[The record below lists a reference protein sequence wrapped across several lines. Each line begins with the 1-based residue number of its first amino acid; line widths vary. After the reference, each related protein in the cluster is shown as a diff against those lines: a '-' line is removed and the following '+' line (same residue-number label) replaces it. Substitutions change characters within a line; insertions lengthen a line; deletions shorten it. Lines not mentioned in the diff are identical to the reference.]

1 MKNFIGKYQQQEQE
15 NQVFLGKKL
24 EIQVNLFI
32 QGFNCQEQMTF
43 YYLNALGMWEYNE
56 RNFDKVLMQA
66 CVKISYLLYNAHQLL
81 LRGEYGVA
89 NILLRQV
96 FEYLVIGKYFYK
108 QQNEIWAE
116 KWLEDRKYEVY
127 DKILRLL
134 KIPDKKHLCDFWKV
148 LCSLAHAT
156 PSSQQISLDGQFNE
170 IDIEFFGKNN
180 ENNHV
185 IYSSYTSE
193 SDSTHIEDQLDF
205 NINDN
210 QYHSYKFDYNYD
222 RINYYIDDILKATI
236 TTNIPSKK
244 MKVWMGA
251 WCPIWA
257 GENQKGIYHL
267 YIKSFTYKEN

>member
-96 FEYLVIGKYFYK
+96 FEYLVIGKYSIS
-108 QQNEIWAE
+108 N
-116 KWLEDRKYEVY
+116 RMKYGQ
-127 DKILRLL
+127 KNG
-134 KIPDKKHLCDFWKV
+134 WKTGNMR
-148 LCSLAHAT
+148 CM
-156 PSSQQISLDGQFNE
+156 I
-170 IDIEFFGKNN
+170 
-180 ENNHV
+180 
-185 IYSSYTSE
+185 
-193 SDSTHIEDQLDF
+193 
-205 NINDN
+205 
-210 QYHSYKFDYNYD
+210 KFC
-222 RINYYIDDILKATI
+222 
-236 TTNIPSKK
+236 
-244 MKVWMGA
+244 G
-251 WCPIWA
+251 
-257 GENQKGIYHL
+257 
-267 YIKSFTYKEN
+267 F

>member
-170 IDIEFFGKNN
+170 IDIELSYNVVLILLCCK
-180 ENNHV
+180 HV
-185 IYSSYTSE
+185 LVIFLT
-193 SDSTHIEDQLDF
+193 
-205 NINDN
+205 
-210 QYHSYKFDYNYD
+210 
-222 RINYYIDDILKATI
+222 ILKIHT
-236 TTNIPSKK
+236 
-244 MKVWMGA
+244 
-251 WCPIWA
+251 
-257 GENQKGIYHL
+257 
-267 YIKSFTYKEN
+267 

>member
-134 KIPDKKHLCDFWKV
+134 KIPLLCCKHVLVNYFYSNRKLMRLIKLSPEVAKEMVDLRQKSAAWIKETTSLFSEDGIKV
-148 LCSLAHAT
+148 LK
-156 PSSQQISLDGQFNE
+156 D
-170 IDIEFFGKNN
+170 
-180 ENNHV
+180 
-185 IYSSYTSE
+185 
-193 SDSTHIEDQLDF
+193 
-205 NINDN
+205 
-210 QYHSYKFDYNYD
+210 YKRYWVF
-222 RINYYIDDILKATI
+222 
-236 TTNIPSKK
+236 KK
-244 MKVWMGA
+244 
-251 WCPIWA
+251 
-257 GENQKGIYHL
+257 
-267 YIKSFTYKEN
+267 

>member
-170 IDIEFFGKNN
+170 IDIELSYNVVLILLCCK
-180 ENNHV
+180 HV
-185 IYSSYTSE
+185 LALFIILCKWRQDSVVSSF
-193 SDSTHIEDQLDF
+193 IAVF
-205 NINDN
+205 CIG
-210 QYHSYKFDYNYD
+210 YHSFPNPFG
-222 RINYYIDDILKATI
+222 YIENDIGLMDGFYG
-236 TTNIPSKK
+236 P
-244 MKVWMGA
+244 
-251 WCPIWA
+251 
-257 GENQKGIYHL
+257 E
-267 YIKSFTYKEN
+267 

>member
-148 LCSLAHAT
+148 LCSRSLKDAFLLN
-156 PSSQQISLDGQFNE
+156 SQQINIRFALRYLQVFVALRLKTCRLYDKQDLSSALIVQFVGRPTEPQTSLVSARRQD
-170 IDIEFFGKNN
+170 
-180 ENNHV
+180 
-185 IYSSYTSE
+185 
-193 SDSTHIEDQLDF
+193 
-205 NINDN
+205 
-210 QYHSYKFDYNYD
+210 
-222 RINYYIDDILKATI
+222 
-236 TTNIPSKK
+236 
-244 MKVWMGA
+244 
-251 WCPIWA
+251 
-257 GENQKGIYHL
+257 
-267 YIKSFTYKEN
+267 

>member
-170 IDIEFFGKNN
+170 IDIELSYNVVLILLCCK
-180 ENNHV
+180 HV
-185 IYSSYTSE
+185 LVNYFYSNRKLMRLIKLSPEVAKEMVDLRQKSAAWIKETTSL
-193 SDSTHIEDQLDF
+193 SSEDGIKVLKD
-205 NINDN
+205 
-210 QYHSYKFDYNYD
+210 YKRYWVF
-222 RINYYIDDILKATI
+222 
-236 TTNIPSKK
+236 KK
-244 MKVWMGA
+244 
-251 WCPIWA
+251 
-257 GENQKGIYHL
+257 
-267 YIKSFTYKEN
+267 